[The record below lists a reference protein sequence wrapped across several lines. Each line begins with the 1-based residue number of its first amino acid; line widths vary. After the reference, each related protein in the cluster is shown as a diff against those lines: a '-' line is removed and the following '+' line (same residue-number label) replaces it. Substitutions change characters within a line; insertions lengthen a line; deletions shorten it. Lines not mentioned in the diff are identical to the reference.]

1 MTAAMAASG
10 AMRAA
15 VPAQRA
21 RTEPRLAPADAA
33 QILLGWQRNARSALQ
48 WLHRDWLALAL
59 GIERVT
65 RMDEALAALRERCDE
80 ACSLAVLRVLLP
92 TPPNLDTF
100 SIAPATRLD
109 ALPVETGLRVLRM
122 QALLARRAEVRRL
135 VDRTTRKRL
144 AEWIGCPL
152 DDLLGKAVP
161 EAPSL
166 TDAKREGAGTRALG
180 SLDADALALE
190 GLALLPV
197 TDMHRMMLR
206 FALPREDDAQSA
218 VNAQPSEEECE
229 GTFALLR
236 ERIRPLMPEA
246 AWLSG

>member
-15 VPAQRA
+15 VPPR
-21 RTEPRLAPADAA
+21 RPGTEPRLAPADAA

-92 TPPNLDTF
+92 KPPNLDTF

-190 GLALLPV
+190 GLALLPLMD
-197 TDMHRMMLR
+197 THRMMLR
-206 FALPREDDAQSA
+206 FALPRDDEHSA
-218 VNAQPSEEECE
+218 GNAQPSEEECE

-236 ERIRPLMPEA
+236 ERIRPLLPEA

>member
-1 MTAAMAASG
+1 
-10 AMRAA
+10 
-15 VPAQRA
+15 
-21 RTEPRLAPADAA
+21 
-33 QILLGWQRNARSALQ
+33 
-48 WLHRDWLALAL
+48 
-59 GIERVT
+59 
-65 RMDEALAALRERCDE
+65 
-80 ACSLAVLRVLLP
+80 
-92 TPPNLDTF
+92 
-100 SIAPATRLD
+100 
-109 ALPVETGLRVLRM
+109 M

-152 DDLLGKAVP
+152 DDLLGKAAP

-166 TDAKREGAGTRALG
+166 ADAKRERAGTRALG

-190 GLALLPV
+190 GLAMLPLV
-197 TDMHRMMLR
+197 NTHPMMLR

>member
-1 MTAAMAASG
+1 MSMAMAASA
-10 AMRAA
+10 AMPR
-15 VPAQRA
+15 QRS
-21 RTEPRLAPADAA
+21 TNEPRLTPADAT
-33 QILLGWQRNARSALQ
+33 QILLGWQRNVRSTLT

-59 GIERVT
+59 GIDPAPSSE
-65 RMDEALAALRERCDE
+65 EALAALRERCDE

-92 TPPNLDTF
+92 APPTLEAF
-100 SIAPATRLD
+100 SATPATRLD

-152 DDLLGKAVP
+152 DDLLGKTVP

-166 TDAKREGAGTRALG
+166 ADAKRERAGTRALG
-180 SLDADALALE
+180 SIDADALALE
-190 GLALLPV
+190 GLTLLPLMD
-197 TDMHRMMLR
+197 THPMMLR
-206 FALPREDDAQSA
+206 LALPREDDEQDAT
-218 VNAQPSEEECE
+218 NAKPSDDECE
-229 GTFALLR
+229 EAFALLR
-236 ERIRPLMPEA
+236 ERIGPLLPES